1 MFAGLKR
8 SSYAARYPR
17 WMVGKPLLY
26 SSSALASLGDA
37 MFGYSQGII
46 AAAQVQPSFIRRMYG
61 SDVTLQQIQAGDDGI
76 DVFTQAIVVA
86 CLNLT
91 ALLASYLSAYICD
104 IMGRRTSIRIGGILY
119 LVASLIQ
126 IFMPN
131 LATLIVGRCIQGL
144 GVGMLSMTVPI
155 YQCEIAPGHGRGLF
169 VAIEYLCLNAGYALS
184 AWVGY
189 GFFFA
194 MPREIS
200 WRGPYIVQAALAVIL
215 IIWTFILPESPRWLI
230 KNGFAS
236 QGLQTLADLHAGGDA
251 EDPTAVASFS
261 AIEGAIILED
271 VMGIAS
277 WGQLFTQYTRRTAVG
292 ITCQLFAQFNG
303 INAILYFLPENLTRA
318 GFDIGQSLLY
328 AGACAIVYCAGTIP
342 TMLCVDRW
350 GRRKFLLT
358 GSAGLVCALA
368 LIGGLQFHAESLPLG
383 PGRIGSA
390 DGIFAGVC
398 IYLFIFGATWGPIPW
413 LLGAEVFPLRA
424 RAKGMALSTS
434 VNWISNFIIAFI
446 TPPLFA
452 TLGAGYY
459 FLLLGFTVISGI
471 VVYFV
476 YPETAG
482 KTLEELGEVFGDGE
496 VLVDIRG
503 GEGGVGAVG
512 DGVGRM
518 GMLSDG
524 SLEKKVGG
532 GGSEE
537 LVGLGLGVVSEPG
550 AMQAAESLGLGAR
563 HRHQREEEDAN
574 TSLSDIPLDADDVGV
589 EAKDEV
595 GSSEETLP
603 LRAQGESKHVE
614 EEETEGHRN
623 F

>member
-1 MFAGLKR
+1 MFAGFKR
-8 SSYAARYPR
+8 RTYSARYPR
-17 WMVGKPLLY
+17 WMVGKSLLY

-46 AAAQVQPSFIRRMYG
+46 AAAQVQPSFIHRFYG
-61 SDVTLQQIQAGDDGI
+61 PDVTLQQVQAGDDGV

-91 ALLASYLSAYICD
+91 ALFASYASAYICD
-104 IMGRRTSIRIGGILY
+104 ILGRRTSIRIGGIIY
-119 LVASLIQ
+119 LIASLIQ

-131 LATLIVGRCIQGL
+131 LAALVAGRCIQGL

-194 MPREIS
+194 MPHEIS

-215 IIWTFILPESPRWLI
+215 ITWTLFLPESPRWLI
-230 KNGFAS
+230 KNGFKGE
-236 QGLQTLADLHAGGDA
+236 GLQTLADLHAGGDA
-251 EDPTAVASFS
+251 SDP
-261 AIEGAIILED
+261 AIILSYGSIEAAILLED
-271 VMGIAS
+271 AMGTAS
-277 WGQLFTQYTRRTAVG
+277 WAQLFTQYTRRTAVG

-318 GFDIGQSLLY
+318 GFDIGRSLLY
-328 AGACAIVYCAGTIP
+328 AGACAIVYCAGTVP

-358 GSAGLVCALA
+358 GSVGLVCALA
-368 LIGGLQFHAESLPLG
+368 LIGGLQFHAETLPLG
-383 PGRIGSA
+383 PARISSA

-434 VNWISNFIIAFI
+434 VNWLSNFIIAFI

-452 TLGAGYY
+452 VLGGGYY
-459 FLLLGFTVISGI
+459 FLLLGFTVVSGV

-482 KTLEELGEVFGDGE
+482 KTLEELGEVFGDAH
-496 VLVDIRG
+496 VDVDVG
-503 GEGGVGAVG
+503 GA

-518 GMLSDG
+518 GMVSDG
-524 SLEKKVGG
+524 SLEKKGG
-532 GGSEE
+532 EE
-537 LVGLGLGVVSEPG
+537 ERREVAGRSSVAEPG
-550 AMQAAESLGLGAR
+550 VMQAAESLGLSNV
-563 HRHQREEEDAN
+563 HLSEEE
-574 TSLSDIPLDADDVGV
+574 TSMSDVALDNDNGHVDGGHGH
-589 EAKDEV
+589 DEEERML
-595 GSSEETLP
+595 GSEETL
-603 LRAQGESKHVE
+603 AHEEHGKDGE
-614 EEETEGHRN
+614 EGEHPGAHHGQHY
-623 F
+623 